1 VLVWRDVKSN
11 NSRASGVRESDRQP
25 RLLAVLAE
33 DDDGIQWA
41 LTEALTDAGFDVIAV
56 AEAARL
62 REVLR
67 ERTPDVLVADY
78 QLLDDTTEE
87 VVIETVAQAVAQA
100 VALRVVMVSAAP
112 AARTLANRL
121 AIPHIAK
128 PFELDHLIAVV
139 SDLARMTAA

>member
-1 VLVWRDVKSN
+1 VKPN
-11 NSRASGVRESDRQP
+11 NSRASGVRESDREP
-25 RLLAVLAE
+25 RRLAVLAE

-41 LTEALTDAGFDVIAV
+41 LREALTDAGFDVIAV

-62 REVLR
+62 REVLL

-78 QLLDDTTEE
+78 QLLDETTEA
-87 VVIETVAQAVAQA
+87 VVIETVAQAVA
-100 VALRVVMVSAAP
+100 LRIVMVSAAP
-112 AARTLANRL
+112 AARTLADRL

-139 SDLARMTAA
+139 SDLARTTAA